1 MKKIYSDFLGGL
13 SYYDR
18 NAPTNQYY
26 EGREIDPHRGAGYL
40 RPGWEL
46 ETVTKS
52 DDSPQIID
60 GLINDICIDQ
70 TTNDAY
76 FCDDNHLYHM
86 TSVISET
93 WDSDFDGSSHYYYA
107 ITGANAVYKLAIYAI
122 SGTNYLLY
130 AWRDTGTKGDV
141 GIYNLADTFNDDY
154 LSTDVGSGAAALQ
167 DAPIDMLEW
176 KTYMFIGHGRY
187 VGRFDG
193 PNDTWN
199 ATKLDL
205 GQGWEVTKLF
215 PTQSYLGI
223 CAWKKHSSGGSYRTE
238 SRVFFWDGTSDSFN
252 YWVPIGDNKI
262 STAFNKDGQILLFTY
277 GRDLAATLREM
288 TQTGADKIRKLKTPI
303 SGTVTNFTAPG
314 QNAVDNFGNRVIFGT
329 EHLVW
334 SYGQEERGHPMA
346 ITIPWGVAYADNSA
360 IGAVKT
366 VFYNKVFISYS
377 YINGGSKYYL
387 LKARTGNSP
396 RATYKGIYTDLGQK
410 ARVNYVK
417 FYFKPLE
424 SGDSVTPTLN
434 VDYGTSVT
442 LTDPNGNTTISYA
455 NDGAITSKKFWVKKD
470 CHAFRP
476 EISWT
481 SGGVAF
487 SKIVIDYDFIND

>member
-1 MKKIYSDFLGGL
+1 
-13 SYYDR
+13 
-18 NAPTNQYY
+18 
-26 EGREIDPHRGAGYL
+26 L

-52 DDSPQIID
+52 DDNPQIID
-60 GLINDICIDQ
+60 GLINDICTDP
-70 TTNDAY
+70 TTGDIY

-107 ITGANAVYKLAIYAI
+107 ITGADKVYKLAVYAI

-141 GIYNLADTFNDDY
+141 GIYNLTDTFNDDY

-167 DAPIDMLEW
+167 DA
-176 KTYMFIGHGRY
+176 
-187 VGRFDG
+187 RFDG

-223 CAWKKHSSGGSYRTE
+223 CAWKKAATSGERTE
-238 SRVFFWDGTSDSFN
+238 TRVFFWDGTSDSFN

-262 STAFNKDGQILLFTY
+262 STAFNKDGQIILFTH

-288 TQTGADKIRKLKTPI
+288 TQTGADKIRKLKTSI
-303 SGTVTNFTAPG
+303 SGTIDYFTVPR
-314 QNAVDNFGNRVIFGT
+314 QNAVDTFGNRIIFGT
-329 EHLVW
+329 DYLVW
-334 SYGQEERGHPMA
+334 SYGQEERGQPMA
-346 ITIPWGVAYADNSA
+346 ITIPWGVASATNSTV
-360 IGAVKT
+360 GAVKT
-366 VFYNKVFISYS
+366 VQTNKAYISYS
-377 YINGGSKYYL
+377 YVDESQAQKYCL